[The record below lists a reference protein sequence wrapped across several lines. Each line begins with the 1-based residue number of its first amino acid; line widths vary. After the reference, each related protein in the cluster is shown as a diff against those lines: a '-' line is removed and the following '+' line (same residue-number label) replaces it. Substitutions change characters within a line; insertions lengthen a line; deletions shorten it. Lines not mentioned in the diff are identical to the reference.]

1 MEKKSTVS
9 AMLTLKCPQCHE
21 GNLFAET
28 NPFVLKKMTLMP
40 EVCPV
45 CKLNF
50 NPEPGFYW
58 GALYTSYALAV
69 GMSLA
74 VFVVMYFIWGW
85 LVWPFL
91 LINTLLLI
99 FLAPVLLRYSRVLWI
114 YINFKFFRNSW
125 KN

>member
-1 MEKKSTVS
+1 
-9 AMLTLKCPQCHE
+9 
-21 GNLFAET
+21 
-28 NPFVLKKMTLMP
+28 MP

-69 GMSLA
+69 GMSLL
-74 VFVVMYFIWGW
+74 VFVAMYIIWGW

-91 LINTLLLI
+91 LIDTLLLI
-99 FLAPVLLRYSRVLWI
+99 LLAPVLLRYSRVLWI

-125 KN
+125 KS